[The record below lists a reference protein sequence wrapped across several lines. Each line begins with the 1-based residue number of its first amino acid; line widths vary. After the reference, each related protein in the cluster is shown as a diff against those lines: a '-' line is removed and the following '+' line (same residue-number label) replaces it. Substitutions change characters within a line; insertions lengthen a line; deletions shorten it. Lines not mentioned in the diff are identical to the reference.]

1 MGAGE
6 GRYPL
11 WCAHR
16 LWDSEGVHKADAPGH
31 GKWLYYTAVGRRQAR
46 S

>member
-6 GRYPL
+6 GRYPY

-16 LWDSEGVHKADAPGH
+16 LWDSEGVHKADA
-31 GKWLYYTAVGRRQAR
+31 ARR
-46 S
+46 

>member
-6 GRYPL
+6 GRYPC

-16 LWDSEGVHKADAPGH
+16 LWDCEGVHKADAPNADACN
-31 GKWLYYTAVGRRQAR
+31 YTGVGRLPEPGR
-46 S
+46 